1 MSESKLDESVSNSF
15 CEPPGYQIIRKDRSE
30 KFKRKYNMTG
40 NGGGIAILHKKDL
53 KVEIFNKN
61 IEETEE
67 IMWIY
72 VKGKR
77 SFLLGL
83 VYNTNYCELMKDKKC
98 ESIFEKHI
106 KEVSLMGCNTYIL
119 GDFNID
125 LQEKCSKTNK
135 LKNLFKN
142 YGFHELIKAPTRIDP
157 VSGRKSALD
166 HIWTNATD
174 FISSGVV
181 TGISDHDGTFVKF
194 SMEREKPKI
203 EKISIRNFRNY
214 NEEKFCKDLE
224 INIDKSKINQLI
236 FEKKTNEA
244 TVELIETIKTT
255 LDKHAP
261 FIQILPKDEK
271 KYIPWYNEELKEK
284 IKIKKELLKDSRTF
298 GKEIFEKRLNKLT
311 NTINSLKKILK
322 RKYISEELE
331 KAGDDAKKLWKILNF
346 LIGKKEK
353 PDIVQPE
360 ELNQEK
366 VNNFNNFFATIGLNI
381 QNQLQINEELQ
392 SETTQNFPLFEFNEE
407 TIESV
412 EKIIESIKT
421 NVATGSDTIPSKI
434 VKQSKK
440 ILSPYLTKIINLSF
454 ETKTFPD
461 ILKNAIIKP
470 IYKKED
476 KNDISNYRPIS
487 ILPVISKIFERATL
501 NQLIRFFEENCLLSA
516 LQHAYRKNHGTV
528 TCLFELLNE
537 VYELI
542 DKKFKVAIVSLDLSK
557 AFDSINHSLLL
568 KKLKNFNLNQQSL
581 DYIESYLSNRKQVT
595 KISKY
600 TSTEE
605 EIKSGVP
612 QGSILGPFLFLCF
625 VNDLPKIFNENTKF
639 LAYADDT
646 QLLVYDKDIEK
657 LKEKVENVLKSA
669 QKWYEENGMK
679 NNSSKSE
686 ILVISNKKTDK
697 IILKVIENGEEKK
710 VKSKKWIKVLGVHID
725 YLLSW
730 SKQISQVK
738 KNATN
743 IIRKIHRINKFLPLK
758 IKMTLYNTLIAPIFN
773 YADIIWGGCTKFQ
786 GKRLQVSQNFAV
798 RSILGK
804 SKYDSGK
811 AALKELNLLNLEQR
825 RVVHESVFAHKALS
839 EKLPKNIQSRY
850 KLLLPKLATRRK
862 SNHKFNIPQHNRSK
876 YKKSPIYRTLI
887 SWNLA
892 PSTLPF
898 GKVVPHKKGFQKY
911 LLEKNEN
918 QPT

>member
-1 MSESKLDESVSNSF
+1 
-15 CEPPGYQIIRKDRSE
+15 
-30 KFKRKYNMTG
+30 
-40 NGGGIAILHKKDL
+40 
-53 KVEIFNKN
+53 
-61 IEETEE
+61 
-67 IMWIY
+67 
-72 VKGKR
+72 
-77 SFLLGL
+77 
-83 VYNTNYCELMKDKKC
+83 MK
-98 ESIFEKHI
+98 
-106 KEVSLMGCNTYIL
+106 
-119 GDFNID
+119 
-125 LQEKCSKTNK
+125 
-135 LKNLFKN
+135 
-142 YGFHELIKAPTRIDP
+142 
-157 VSGRKSALD
+157 
-166 HIWTNATD
+166 
-174 FISSGVV
+174 
-181 TGISDHDGTFVKF
+181 
-194 SMEREKPKI
+194 
-203 EKISIRNFRNY
+203 
-214 NEEKFCKDLE
+214 
-224 INIDKSKINQLI
+224 
-236 FEKKTNEA
+236 
-244 TVELIETIKTT
+244 
-255 LDKHAP
+255 
-261 FIQILPKDEK
+261 K
-271 KYIPWYNEELKEK
+271 KYIPWYNNELREK

-298 GKEIFEKRLNKLT
+298 GKEIFEKRLKKLT
-311 NTINSLKKILK
+311 NTINYLKKILK
-322 RKYISEELE
+322 QKYILEELE
-331 KAGDDAKKLWKILNF
+331 KAGDDVKKLWKILNF
-346 LIGKKEK
+346 LIGKKDK
-353 PDIVQPE
+353 PEIIEPE
-360 ELNQEK
+360 ELSQDK
-366 VNNFNNFFATIGLNI
+366 VNTFNNFFATVGLNI
-381 QNQLQINEELQ
+381 QNQLKMNEEL
-392 SETTQNFPLFEFNEE
+392 ETVNDPNFPLFNFHYETEE
-407 TIESV
+407 SI
-412 EKIIESIKT
+412 EKIIDNIKT

-434 VKQSKK
+434 IKQSKK
-440 ILSPYLTKIINLSF
+440 ILSPYITKLINLSF

-470 IYKKED
+470 IYKKD
-476 KNDISNYRPIS
+476 DINDISNYRPIS

-501 NQLIRFFEENCLLSA
+501 NQLITFFEENCLLSA

-537 VYELI
+537 FYELI
-542 DKKFKVAIVSLDLSK
+542 DQKFKVAIVSLDLSK
-557 AFDSINHSLLL
+557 AFDSISHSLLL
-568 KKLKNFNLNQQSL
+568 KKLKNFNLHQQSI

-605 EIKSGVP
+605 NIKSGVP

-646 QLLVYDKDIEK
+646 QLLVCDKDLEK
-657 LKEKVENVLKSA
+657 LKEKVENVIGSA
-669 QKWYEENGMK
+669 QIWYENNGMK

-697 IILKVIENGEEKK
+697 IILKVNEDGKEKI

-738 KNATN
+738 KSATN

-758 IKMTLYNTLIAPIFN
+758 LKMTLYNTLIAPIFN
-773 YADIIWGGCTKFQ
+773 YADIIWEGCTKFQ
-786 GKRLQVSQNFAV
+786 GKRLQVSQNFAA

-839 EKLPKNIQSRY
+839 EKLPKNIQARY
-850 KLLLPKLATRRK
+850 KSLLPKLATRRYT
-862 SNHKFNIPQHNRSK
+862 NRKFNIPQHNRSK